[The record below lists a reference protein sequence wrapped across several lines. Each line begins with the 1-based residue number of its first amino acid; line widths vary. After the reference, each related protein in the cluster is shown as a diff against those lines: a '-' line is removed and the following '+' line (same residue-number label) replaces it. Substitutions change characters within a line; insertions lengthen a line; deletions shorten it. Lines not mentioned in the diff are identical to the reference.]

1 MNTEDKTMKETNNS
15 ATTNKTQ
22 KSSQDIRN
30 NILFTDITA
39 QEEVFVRGGWGEIV
53 GRPKMPG

>member
-1 MNTEDKTMKETNNS
+1 MKETNNS